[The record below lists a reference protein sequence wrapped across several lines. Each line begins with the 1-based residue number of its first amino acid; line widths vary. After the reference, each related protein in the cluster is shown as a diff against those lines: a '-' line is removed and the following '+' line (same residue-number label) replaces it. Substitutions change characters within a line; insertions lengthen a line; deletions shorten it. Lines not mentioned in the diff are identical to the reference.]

1 MRMII
6 DNMRSEAHSPARR
19 NDVPMP
25 LPVLS
30 VTGLALSSGSR
41 KLVHSLSLSVG
52 PGERVALLGASRSGK
67 SLTAAVLA
75 GAL

>member
-1 MRMII
+1 
-6 DNMRSEAHSPARR
+6 
-19 NDVPMP
+19 MP

-52 PGERVALLGASRSGK
+52 PGERVALLGASGSGK
-67 SLTAAVLA
+67 SPTAAVLA